1 LIKHRVIEVQ
11 IYRVGG
17 AVRDKLLKQKIKD
30 IDYVVV
36 GASIDEML
44 DLGYKAV
51 GKDFPVFLH
60 PQTKEEYA
68 LARTEKKISKGYK
81 GFTFYTSPDITIEQ
95 DLYRRDLTI
104 NAIAEDK
111 QGLLID
117 PFSGIKD
124 LKNKQLRHVSDAFA
138 EDPVR
143 ILRTARFAARFAS
156 LGFSVAK
163 ETMCLMKNMVKNGE
177 VNALVAERVWKEFE
191 GALLESHPDV
201 FIQVLRECGALQRLL
216 PEINQ
221 LFGVPQVEKWH
232 PEIDSGKHTM
242 MVLQQSVILSEQLI
256 GKHKLNKEE
265 LLALRF
271 SALVHDVG
279 KGITPRNEW
288 PSHKKHEFNGI
299 VLVKSLCQRFKV
311 PKNIRELALLVT
323 EYHLLYHRIGELKKG
338 TIIRLFNSL
347 DVFRRPQRLN
357 LFLLAC
363 EADSRGRK
371 GFQDITPEQTALCK
385 QYYQQA
391 QQVKVNDIIAM
402 GYKNNAISEQLF
414 IKRCESLKKL

>member
-1 LIKHRVIEVQ
+1 VQ

-17 AVRDKLLKQKIKD
+17 AVRDRLLKQAVSD
-30 IDYVVV
+30 VDYVVV
-36 GASIDEML
+36 GATIDEML
-44 DLGYKAV
+44 QLGYKAV

-60 PQTKEEYA
+60 PQSKEEYA

-104 NAIAEDK
+104 NAIAEDS
-111 QGLLID
+111 QGNLID
-117 PFSGIKD
+117 PFSGLND

-163 ETMCLMKNMVKNGE
+163 ETMLLMSSMVNNGE
-177 VNALVAERVWKEFE
+177 VDALVAERVWKEFE
-191 GALLESHPDV
+191 SALLEKHPQI
-201 FIQVLRECGALQRLL
+201 FFQVLRDCGALQRLL
-216 PEINQ
+216 PEIDN

-232 PEIDSGKHTM
+232 PEVDTGIHTL
-242 MVLQQSVILSEQLI
+242 MVLQQAVDLSDPQS
-256 GKHKLNKEE
+256 GSYKLNKEE
-265 LLALRF
+265 QIAVRF

-279 KGITPRNEW
+279 KGLTPRNEW
-288 PSHKKHEFNGI
+288 PSHKKHEFRG
-299 VLVKSLCQRFKV
+299 VALVRRLSQRLKV
-311 PKNIRELALLVT
+311 PKNIRELAILIT
-323 EYHLLYHRIGELKKG
+323 EYHLFYHRIDELKKS
-338 TIIRLFNSL
+338 TIIRFFNSI
-347 DVFRRPQRLN
+347 DVFRRPRRLD
-357 LFLLAC
+357 LFLLVC

-371 GFQDITPEQTALCK
+371 GFQDSIPEQTALC
-385 QYYQQA
+385 QYYYKLA
-391 QQVKVNDIIAM
+391 SQVKVKDIIAL

-414 IKRCESLKKL
+414 LKRCETLKKLHRVITK